1 MLLDFDRLAMY
12 KRSREKSEGTLAI
25 EAVDLKAV
33 MRRWASGVAIL
44 TSGSRLVRHGMTVS
58 SFDSVSVQPPLVTVT
73 LSNTAR
79 SKYLVDESGNFAI
92 NLLSEDQQELSDRFA
107 GRTSDSE
114 DRFHGLE
121 LFYTAYGIPLLVDAM
136 AWLECKVVHQYAMPD
151 STLYVGEVVS
161 ALKAEDRPP
170 LVYFNRDYHELAE

>member
-25 EAVDLKAV
+25 GTVNLKAV

-58 SFDSVSVQPPLVTVT
+58 SFDSISVLPPLVTVT
-73 LSNTAR
+73 LSNSAR
-79 SKYLVDESGNFAI
+79 SKHLVDESGNFAI
-92 NLLSEDQQELSDRFA
+92 NLLSEDHHELSDRFA

-114 DRFHGLE
+114 DRFNGLD
-121 LFYTAYGIPLLVDAM
+121 LFYTAYGIPLLAEAM
-136 AWLECKVVHQYAMPD
+136 AWLECKVVHQYAMPE
-151 STLYVGEVVS
+151 STLYVGEVLN
-161 ALKAEDRPP
+161 ALKVEDRPP
-170 LVYFNRDYHELAE
+170 LIYFNRDYHGLGE